1 MRRADAKAAAT
12 LAGDVRK
19 TDSRVH
25 PEEVHEP
32 VTAPD
37 PSGPRRRIPKQARAR
52 ERVERILDAARG
64 ELEGRPATDITIE
77 SIAERASVAVGSV
90 YSYFSSKT
98 ALLLA
103 VAATVMDEADAET
116 ARQLAECS
124 NLPWRE
130 AAERTVEAT
139 LGVIRDSPDYRQLL
153 RTIRFTPEFAEVT
166 TQSNDRSADLMS
178 LHPAFGR
185 AGIAHPKAVVI
196 CRTVMTA
203 ANALQDRALSEE
215 KPDFEALLEET
226 KRLVTG
232 YLGTYLP

>member
-1 MRRADAKAAAT
+1 
-12 LAGDVRK
+12 V
-19 TDSRVH
+19 SN
-25 PEEVHEP
+25 P

-37 PSGPRRRIPKQARAR
+37 ASGPRRRIPKQARAR
-52 ERVERILDAARG
+52 ERVERILDAARA

-77 SIAERASVAVGSV
+77 SIAERAGVAVGSV

-116 ARQLAECS
+116 ARQLVECR

-130 AAERTVEAT
+130 AVDRTVEAT
-139 LGVIRDSPDYRQLL
+139 LGVLRDSPDYRQLL

-166 TQSNDRSADLMS
+166 TLSNDRVADMTS

-185 AGIAHPKAVVI
+185 AGIDRHKAQQI

-203 ANALQDRALSEE
+203 ANALQDRALADEQL
-215 KPDFEALLEET
+215 DFEALLEET

>member
-1 MRRADAKAAAT
+1 MN
-12 LAGDVRK
+12 
-19 TDSRVH
+19 
-25 PEEVHEP
+25 P

-37 PSGPRRRIPKQARAR
+37 ASGPRRRIPKQARAR
-52 ERVERILDAARG
+52 ERVERILDAARA

-77 SIAERASVAVGSV
+77 SIAERAGVAVGSV

-116 ARQLAECS
+116 VRQLAECR

-130 AAERTVEAT
+130 AVERTVEAT
-139 LGVIRDSPDYRQLL
+139 LGVLRDSPDYRQLL

-166 TQSNDRSADLMS
+166 TQSNDRVADLMS

-185 AGIAHPKAVVI
+185 ARISHPKAVVI

-203 ANALQDRALSEE
+203 ANALQDRALADEQL
-215 KPDFEALLEET
+215 DFEVLLEET